1 MFTSQSHPTTPVTG
15 GDSRAPA
22 TRAGSGFTFFALLT
36 SVLAVAI
43 VGAFAVTVDRWTPLT
58 AFVGIL
64 IAVNALW
71 ISGGA
76 ATAILGLMSR
86 KPTQDALPVNWQPHG
101 RTAILVALCGEDPE
115 PLSTYLASF
124 TASLR
129 AAGLD
134 DKTQVFVIS
143 DTSGETA
150 VNHETDALS
159 GLIARGQIA
168 YRRRGLN
175 IGKKP
180 GNIADWLRSCGE
192 SYDYMVVKDAD
203 SRMTA
208 DSIRHLIRGLEKNPR
223 TGLLQAGISLIPGR
237 TRFGRYQRM
246 SSRLLGRN
254 FGRGFAAWSGKAG
267 NYWGHNAIMRVEAF
281 RQAASLPVLSG
292 KAPFGGALL
301 SHDFVE
307 AAWMRRAGWDIELAP
322 DMRGSAEDAPQTL
335 GEFFRR
341 DRRWCQGNLQH
352 LRIVTAPDL
361 HPLSR
366 LHLITGI
373 ASYLSAPIWL
383 LLVVLL
389 SLGTITV
396 TSYWS
401 IALVAMILLV
411 PKLCALIELMP
422 QARTWARRQV
432 YLRAWVSEFVVSV
445 LVGPLI
451 SLRHAKSVGA
461 ILLGFDCG
469 WKSATKPKWQFPAG
483 WPEAAVG
490 LGILGLALGSGTVS
504 ILWLAPII
512 FPLIIAPA
520 LIPVLNEAPR

>member
-1 MFTSQSHPTTPVTG
+1 MFTSQSHSTTPVAPAN
-15 GDSRAPA
+15 SRAPA
-22 TRAGSGFTFFALLT
+22 DRVGFGFAFFGVLTCALAL
-36 SVLAVAI
+36 AI

-58 AFVGIL
+58 GFVGVL
-64 IAVNALW
+64 IMVNALW

-76 ATAILGLMSR
+76 ATAILGLLSP
-86 KPTQDALPVNWQPHG
+86 KPTKDTLPANWQPRG
-101 RTAILVALCGEDPE
+101 QTAILVALCGEDPE
-115 PLSTYLASF
+115 PLATYLASF
-124 TASLR
+124 TTSLQ

-134 DKTQVFVIS
+134 GKTQVFVIS

-150 VNHETDALS
+150 INRETDALS
-159 GLIARGQIA
+159 GLIARGHIA
-168 YRRRGLN
+168 YRRRGEN
-175 IGKKP
+175 TGKKP

-203 SRMTA
+203 SRMSA
-208 DSIRHLIRGLEKNPR
+208 NSIGHLIWELEQRPN

-237 TRFGRYQRM
+237 TRFGRYQRI

-281 RQAASLPVLSG
+281 RQAAALPVLSG

-401 IALVAMILLV
+401 IALVAVILLV
-411 PKLCALIELMP
+411 PKFCALIELMP
-422 QARTWARRQV
+422 LARTWARRRIF
-432 YLRAWVSEFVVSV
+432 LRAWVSEFVVSV

-451 SLRHAKSVGA
+451 SLRHAKSVCA

-469 WKSATKPKWQFPAG
+469 WKSKTRPNWQFPAG

-490 LGILGLALGSGTVS
+490 LSILGLAMSSGT
-504 ILWLAPII
+504 IGLLWLAPII
-512 FPLIIAPA
+512 FPLIIAPV
-520 LIPVLNEAPR
+520 LIPVLNEAP